1 MLSLLEL
8 VYDKLTYTPTYNILI
23 IGIEESGKTELL
35 QTIKQMNKQE
45 IFSYSPATVM
55 TWTQHSSSSNPQLD
69 STFQF
74 NFSQLYSKSKRNRNY
89 NPTIG
94 QNTFNIEFAKTCN
107 LKIWDIGGNLKTMWN
122 DYYKSAH
129 SIFFVINYN
138 IEIRS
143 SKIDENSTDSNQN
156 EGSSEETCK
165 FDSHLSFNEQVQLS
179 IGSLSAK
186 IDIYHRYSSS
196 FKILTDILN
205 EYKDLFQDIPIF
217 LCINSIVTCYDE
229 FENIEKD
236 DDKKL
241 MINLIETY
249 KNIAMNEFNKVAF
262 SDSMSSPSKEGTKNI
277 LYSGDYYKI
286 LIKHLNVCEPKK
298 VYELLNSVVD
308 YLHQRKQARELLDS
322 EFI

>member
-1 MLSLLEL
+1 
-8 VYDKLTYTPTYNILI
+8 
-23 IGIEESGKTELL
+23 
-35 QTIKQMNKQE
+35 MNKQE

-55 TWTQHSSSSNPQLD
+55 TWTQHSSIPQLD
-69 STFQF
+69 SAFQF
-74 NFSQLYSKSKRNRNY
+74 NYSQLYSKSKRNRFY

-129 SIFFVINYN
+129 SIFFVVNYN

-143 SKIDENSTDSNQN
+143 SKLDEGSTNGN
-156 EGSSEETCK
+156 NRELSSEEACK
-165 FDSHLSFNEQVQLS
+165 FDSHLSYNEQVKLS
-179 IGSLSAK
+179 IGSVSAK
-186 IDIYHRYSSS
+186 IDIYHRYTSS
-196 FKILTDILN
+196 FKILSDILN
-205 EYKDLFQDIPIF
+205 EYKDLFKDIPIF
-217 LCINSIVTCYDE
+217 LCINSVVTCYDE
-229 FENIEKD
+229 FEHMEKD
-236 DDKKL
+236 DDKKI
-241 MINLIETY
+241 MIHFIERY

-262 SDSMSSPSKEGTKNI
+262 DDSSSKEGTTNI
-277 LYSGDYYKI
+277 LYNDDYYKI
-286 LIKHLNVCEPKK
+286 FIKHLNVCEPKK